1 MVMRCALNAPAPLSK
16 ERTPPMTNDAP
27 EALYAAPSDNGWH
40 APYCGCAPSDGA
52 RKYICDEL
60 AQAEKEAAVAAERKA
75 CVDLCHSFANL
86 WAEDGRDY
94 MAEGAWRC
102 AKHIEAQANTDALE
116 AVRQEARDEALR
128 KAAEAWRQL
137 RYVAVQNTNDPEE
150 WAALIARMDAALF
163 PADQE
168 GNE

>member
-1 MVMRCALNAPAPLSK
+1 
-16 ERTPPMTNDAP
+16 MTNDAP

-116 AVRQEARDEALR
+116 AVRQEARAEALR
-128 KAAEAWRQL
+128 EAAELA
-137 RYVAVQNTNDPEE
+137 YAAMTSPVNDTRIEAFIRDFEE
-150 WAALIARMDAALF
+150 ETLEHSGEFIRRSILALI

-168 GNE
+168 EDMSSIAFQ